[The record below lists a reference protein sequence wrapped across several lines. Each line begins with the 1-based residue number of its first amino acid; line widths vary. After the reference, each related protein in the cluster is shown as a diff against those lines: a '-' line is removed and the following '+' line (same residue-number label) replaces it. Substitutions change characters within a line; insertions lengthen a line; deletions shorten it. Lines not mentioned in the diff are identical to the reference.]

1 MHVPIIQV
9 PWCFS
14 VEVVTMGGGSDK
26 GISINETLIRFP
38 VSFGFKRL
46 LLMQQCDGMRIV
58 CRCGVEP
65 VPTLCKWTRHHGF
78 LPATTYSRG
87 SQSWPSIT
95 SPQMETHPFL
105 ICPPLHS
112 DCQTDTRISTHVHA
126 HRHWGAPRVKKQK
139 GKYLQAKVWSG
150 PRMSWLIL
158 SSCTQFNCD
167 FKASWTASECPQ
179 LTCLWSD
186 MVRYSLDR
194 IQSIW
199 SWYLPAPYT
208 QCLTYSCILYSV
220 S

>member
-1 MHVPIIQV
+1 MA
-9 PWCFS
+9 CELCAA
-14 VEVVTMGGGSDK
+14 VEWNLCQLSASEQGTMDSC
-26 GISINETLIRFP
+26 
-38 VSFGFKRL
+38 
-46 LLMQQCDGMRIV
+46 QQQHTPGEAKV
-58 CRCGVEP
+58 
-65 VPTLCKWTRHHGF
+65 
-78 LPATTYSRG
+78 
-87 SQSWPSIT
+87 WPSIT

-112 DCQTDTRISTHVHA
+112 VCQTDTRISTHVHA
-126 HRHWGAPRVKKQK
+126 HRHWGALRVKKQK
-139 GKYLQAKVWSG
+139 GKYLQGKVWSG

-158 SSCTQFNCD
+158 SSYTQFNCD

-194 IQSIW
+194 ISLDSIW

-208 QCLTYSCILYSV
+208 QRLTYSCILYSV